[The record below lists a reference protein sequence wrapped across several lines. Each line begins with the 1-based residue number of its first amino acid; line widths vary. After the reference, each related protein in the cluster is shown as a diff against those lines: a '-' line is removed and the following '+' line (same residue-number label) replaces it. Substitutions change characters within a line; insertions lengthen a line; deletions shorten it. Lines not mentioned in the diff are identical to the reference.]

1 MSAGAN
7 GSARTHN
14 AVNFGIL
21 RQIVA
26 DKGNSTT
33 KILRFTEDKNLQKAR
48 KMGVYEERKL

>member
-1 MSAGAN
+1 MEKK
-7 GSARTHN
+7 
-14 AVNFGIL
+14 
-21 RQIVA
+21 QITA